1 MRCDQCFDLF
11 WEKVVMKAEQRSVE
25 TPLLPRRRKLPS
37 RFGTEQAP
45 AEFHST
51 PKDYYRQIYFE
62 AMDHIV
68 QAITDR
74 FDQEDFVVYLDTE
87 QLLLKCVRGED
98 YQREVKL
105 VSEFYSGEIHEANL
119 QCQLIFEC
127 DGKKEEAILSDVLLY
142 MREMTNRGRLLLS
155 EVVKVLKLVLV
166 MPATNSTSEGSF
178 STLRR
183 IKTYIRSTMRQD
195 RLNDL
200 MILHVHKD
208 KTDEMNL
215 QSVARD
221 FCFRE
226 YRQNIF
232 GQFK

>member
-1 MRCDQCFDLF
+1 
-11 WEKVVMKAEQRSVE
+11 MKAEQRSVE
-25 TPLLPRRRKLPS
+25 TPLLPRRRKVPS
-37 RFGTEQAP
+37 RFETGQSP

-51 PKDYYRQIYFE
+51 PKDYYRHKYFE